1 MLCGRLDGRKI
12 YRRMYT
18 CVRMTES
25 LCYSPE
31 TISTLLIS
39 HTPMQ
44 NIKLKKKKRILF
56 WLCAVWDDQLTNNF
70 IYWGGQLSQ
79 HCYSAMLCIQSCPT
93 LATPWTIACQA
104 PLSLEF
110 SRQEYWSGLPFP
122 SPIQNKKVLKME
134 LIHNMRSLKKKEKT
148 NCSFWPGDDPPG
160 WTAHQVNGIFSLACV
175 SGQGAIP
182 WVGPLV
188 QRSFKS
194 RNANEG
200 VDTALMARVLV
211 Y

>member
-1 MLCGRLDGRKI
+1 MWQPGWEENLQENVYMCVYDWVPLLFTWNYLDI
-12 YRRMYT
+12 
-18 CVRMTES
+18 VNQP
-25 LCYSPE
+25 YS
-31 TISTLLIS
+31 
-39 HTPMQ
+39 
-44 NIKLKKKKRILF
+44 NAKYKVKKKRILF
-56 WLCAVWDDQLTNNF
+56 WLCAVWDAQLTNNF

-79 HCYSAMLCIQSCPT
+79 HCYSAMLCIRSCPT
-93 LATPWTIACQA
+93 LATPWTIACQS

-110 SRQEYWSGLPFP
+110 SRQKYWSGLPFP

-134 LIHNMRSLKKKEKT
+134 LIHIMRSLKKKEKT

-200 VDTALMARVLV
+200 VDMALMARVLV

>member
-1 MLCGRLDGRKI
+1 MWQPGWEENLQENVYMCVYDWVPLLFTWNYLDI
-12 YRRMYT
+12 
-18 CVRMTES
+18 VNQP
-25 LCYSPE
+25 YS
-31 TISTLLIS
+31 
-39 HTPMQ
+39 
-44 NIKLKKKKRILF
+44 NAKYKVKKKRILF
-56 WLCAVWDDQLTNNF
+56 WLCAVWDAQLTNNF

-79 HCYSAMLCIQSCPT
+79 HCYSAMLYIRSCPT
-93 LATPWTIACQA
+93 LATPWTIACQS

-110 SRQEYWSGLPFP
+110 SRQKYWSGLPFP

-134 LIHNMRSLKKKEKT
+134 LIHIMRSLKKKEKT

-194 RNANEG
+194 KNANEG
-200 VDTALMARVLV
+200 VDMALMARVLV